1 MPSNIKRQHTPAFKV
16 QVALE
21 LLKETG
27 SVSSICSQYS
37 VHPTQ
42 ARNWKLQAIQIL
54 QSGFTNKPAQDL
66 ARKDELISELY
77 RQVGQL
83 KVESDWL
90 KKKMGYTS
98 L

>member
-1 MPSNIKRQHTPAFKV
+1 MPSNIKRQHTSAFKV
-16 QVALE
+16 QVVLE
-21 LLKETG
+21 LLKENS
-27 SVSSICSQYS
+27 SVSQICSQNS
-37 VHPTQ
+37 IHPTQ
-42 ARNWKLQAIQIL
+42 ARSWKMQAIQVL
-54 QSGFTNKPAQDL
+54 QNGFTNKPVQDL

-90 KKKMGYTS
+90 KKKMGYSS

>member
-21 LLKETG
+21 LFKETN
-27 SVSSICSQYS
+27 SVSQICSQYS

-42 ARNWKLQAIQIL
+42 ARNWKLQAIQVL
-54 QSGFTNKPAQDL
+54 QNGFTNKPAQDL
-66 ARKDELISELY
+66 VRKDELISELY
-77 RQVGQL
+77 KQVGQL

-90 KKKMGYTS
+90 KKKMGYPS
-98 L
+98 F